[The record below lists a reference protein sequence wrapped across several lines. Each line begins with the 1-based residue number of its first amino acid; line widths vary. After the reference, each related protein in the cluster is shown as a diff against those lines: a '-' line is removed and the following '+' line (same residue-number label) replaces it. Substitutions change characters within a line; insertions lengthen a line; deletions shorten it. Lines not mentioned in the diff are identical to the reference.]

1 MATRRCLRCCK
12 LVPETA
18 AFCRRCGVSL
28 GTTGGACTGRAAAA
42 TGFEPPPVPQ
52 GGRREG
58 RGSGLGVLTSILAVA
73 AGLALLT
80 ASTPRSRQNLLC
92 HDAVERVDLR
102 AYFSHQSV
110 PPAWDDRP
118 SAAADYDADALVMAR
133 RQIAAATERLAAAR
147 QKVDEARRRFEASRR
162 VSTELAPGDP
172 SAESQSPWITEIE
185 GGPARAG
192 GTVIIRGRGFTNT
205 RRVLFAAGPQA
216 GAGAVRADAPFEVRG
231 DGTLV
236 ARVPDL
242 GRRRREVAIIVL
254 TPGGAAVTAPD
265 DRGGPSFQ
273 LVSPGTRITPEA
285 GATLFVDRDATVA
298 SAAGSVVL
306 VRAGGT
312 VDRAWADCLVVRET
326 PNPVAWDLKVTPVID
341 VPTLNACAVDSLF
354 QYAGR

>member
-18 AFCRRCGVSL
+18 AFCRRCGLSL
-28 GTTGGACTGRAAAA
+28 GTTGDACAGRDAAAG
-42 TGFEPPPVPQ
+42 GFEPPPVPQ
-52 GGRREG
+52 LCRRG
-58 RGSGLGVLTSILAVA
+58 RGSGLGVLTSFLAVA

-80 ASTPRSRQNLLC
+80 ASTPSSRQNLVC
-92 HDAVERVDLR
+92 RDAVGRVDLP
-102 AYFSHQSV
+102 AHFSHPAP

-118 SAAADYDADALVMAR
+118 SAADEYDADALAAAR

-147 QKVDEARRRFEASRR
+147 QKVDDARRRFEASRR
-162 VSTELAPGDP
+162 LPPGPAPGYP

-185 GGPARAG
+185 AGPARAG
-192 GTVIIRGRGFTNT
+192 GKVTIRGRGLTNP
-205 RRVLFAAGPQA
+205 RRVVFAAGPQP
-216 GAGAVRADAPFEVRG
+216 GAGAVRADARFEVRG
-231 DGTLV
+231 DGMLV
-236 ARVPDL
+236 AQVPDL

-265 DRGGPSFQ
+265 DRGSPSFQ
-273 LVSPGTRITPEA
+273 LVSPGTRLTPET

-341 VPTLNACAVDSLF
+341 VPALNACAVDSLF